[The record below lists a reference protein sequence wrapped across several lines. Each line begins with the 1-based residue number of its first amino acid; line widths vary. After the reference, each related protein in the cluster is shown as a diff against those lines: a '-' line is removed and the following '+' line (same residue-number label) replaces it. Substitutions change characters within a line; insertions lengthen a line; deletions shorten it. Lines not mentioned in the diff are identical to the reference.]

1 MKMLFKVVRR
11 LEIMGCLRR
20 VRAGDDNL
28 PNHTFR
34 CVRYLR
40 DPEAKERKLFLDG
53 TTVLPTELRSSMFG
67 LTAEVYEN
75 IIEETSASKDRDA
88 EIDPLENQALPCW
101 SPDKPFINVL
111 YNIIRSAGTDG
122 LTTMVSW
129 YDLTKSGCT
138 KSDLGPAEK
147 RLGRIL

>member
-1 MKMLFKVVRR
+1 MGSQGFRDKRWHMKILFKVVRR

-40 DPEAKERKLFLDG
+40 DPEEKERTLFLNSA
-53 TTVLPTELRSSMFG
+53 TVLPSELRSSLYG
-67 LTAEVYEN
+67 LTAKAYEN
-75 IIEETSASKDRDA
+75 ILEETNAGQDQDT
-88 EIDPLENQALPCW
+88 EVNPFENQAFPWW
-101 SPDKPFINVL
+101 SPDKPFVNIL

-122 LTTMVSW
+122 LTTMV
-129 YDLTKSGCT
+129 
-138 KSDLGPAEK
+138 
-147 RLGRIL
+147 GR